1 MKLKRVKIF
10 GFKTFADKTD
20 ISLDGK
26 IIAVVGPNGCGKSNI
41 VDSILWGLGE
51 TNARQLRAQTSQE
64 VIFSGS
70 VRRKPLGYAEVS
82 LTFDNEDGALPIET
96 AEVQVSRKLNR
107 AGESEYSINRR
118 PCRLKDVAD
127 LLADSGLGRAGYAI
141 VGQSEIDQALAASA
155 GQRRAWIDEAAGV
168 QRYRARRLES
178 VRRLEGAKQHLARV
192 HDVLNE
198 IERQRAPLEAEAE
211 TARSYKAAV
220 QSLRQVEC
228 GLLAREHAQLESEIA
243 ELEERLTGTHKLSLD
258 ASAEIEK
265 AEAEAIAADE
275 LAQKLEQRLELL
287 RESQTRASVNLA
299 NAQSALHVAQHRLE
313 SLDELE
319 GTLGEES
326 AHAAARLAQ
335 AREEWATAQSE
346 AEAEAAAFAALQA
359 ELAGVDDE
367 AQALSLSL
375 AQADKAL
382 EEARRRHQERQK
394 IEVEL
399 AHREDRVK
407 HIKVELQ
414 GIVATLPDLEQA
426 VAEAQ
431 AALDAQERFVAEAEA
446 LIKQAEATLAQSR
459 REEEQE
465 AARTRQLLAE
475 TATLDGRRRGLEA
488 TVLGHEGLAQGARA
502 VMAAVAQGMLPDVYA
517 PVGTVVEVDPDLAL
531 ALDTA
536 LGNAVNDLV
545 VPDDRAAK
553 EAIQILK
560 EGRLGR
566 ATFQP
571 VNLMRPSTPS
581 PELRRLLNER
591 GVVGLASE
599 LVRCEAR
606 FRPVVDSLLGRVV
619 VVEELDDAL
628 RLARTSG
635 WSRMV
640 TMDGEVVHGSGAVTG
655 GTNVRHSTGM
665 VQRKAELAELEH
677 QLSALQSDVAKMDRA
692 KARRAEARA
701 VAEESAREAR
711 DLAASRAKEKEE
723 AKSWWLNLR
732 HELQATVRS
741 QDKLNEELKQLQA
754 LEAELPAAE
763 DIAAVESARD
773 AVLRQL
779 AAKSSDVET
788 ASERL
793 AEAESRSAQ
802 SARRCQEAERRLQH
816 LNEAEEHRARRTA
829 NLEPERERQR
839 EAIALA
845 EAEVAKHSA
854 HVDETRGQ
862 VVATVD
868 QRTAS
873 LDEANRLR
881 QKARDAQKAVDGL
894 AETMHR
900 AELSRARADSKRASV
915 VQRLFEEY
923 GVGPEEAAAAQTK
936 ELPEDAAAL
945 VARLR
950 REIKDMGEVNLGA
963 IEAFERLTE
972 RHDELRGQVD
982 DIEGGMEELHGS
994 VRELDRMTRE
1004 RFMATF
1010 DKIRDAFGR
1019 TFTTVFGGGE
1029 ATLEL
1034 SETENI
1040 LDSGVE
1046 ISVTVPGKRRQR
1058 LELLSGGERALSA
1071 LAFLFAL
1078 LSVKPSPLVVLDE
1091 VDAPLDGRN
1100 VERYIQLMRDFGGD
1114 TQFILITHNP
1124 VTIEAADVWF
1134 GVTMQEPGV
1143 STLVPFRVPEPQVV
1157 RAVVPD
1163 AYLKG

>member
-51 TNARQLRAQTSQE
+51 TNARQLRAQNGQE

-70 VRRKPLGYAEVS
+70 VRRKPLGYAEVA

-96 AEVQVSRKLNR
+96 PEVCVSRKLNR
-107 AGESEYSINRR
+107 AGESEYAINKR

-168 QRYRARRLES
+168 QRYRARRQEAT
-178 VRRLEGAKQHLARV
+178 RRLESAKQHLARV
-192 HDVLNE
+192 HDVLDE
-198 IERQRAPLEAEAE
+198 IGRQRAPLEAEAE
-211 TARSYKAAV
+211 VARSYKTAV
-220 QSLRQVEC
+220 QSLRNIEC
-228 GLLAREHAQLESEIA
+228 GLLAAEHAQLETEIA
-243 ELEERLTGTHKLSLD
+243 ELEERLAGSHKLSLD
-258 ASAEIEK
+258 AVGQVEECEK
-265 AEAEAIAADE
+265 AAVEADQTAQQLE
-275 LAQKLEQRLELL
+275 LRLEAL
-287 RESQTRASVNLA
+287 RESQTKSSELLA

-313 SLDELE
+313 SLAELE

-326 AHAAARLAQ
+326 AQAEARLAQ
-335 AREEWATAQSE
+335 AVADLETATAE
-346 AEAEAAAFAALQA
+346 AEAEAAAFITLQA
-359 ELAGVDDE
+359 ELAGVDGE
-367 AQALSLSL
+367 AKQLSKEL
-375 AQADKAL
+375 AESDKRL
-382 EEARRRHQERQK
+382 EESRRRLAERHK
-394 IEVEL
+394 IEIEL

-407 HIKVELQ
+407 HIKTELK
-414 GIVATLPDLEQA
+414 GIVATLPDLQQA
-426 VAEAQ
+426 VEEAQ
-431 AALDAQERFVAEAEA
+431 AALDVHDQTYGEAD
-446 LIKQAEATLAQSR
+446 KQIRAAEATLSR
-459 REEEQE
+459 LRQDEESE
-465 AARTRQLLAE
+465 AAKTRQVLAE
-475 TATLDGRRRGLEA
+475 MATLDGRRRGLEA
-488 TVLGHEGLAQGARA
+488 TVNGHEGLAQGARA
-502 VMAAVAQGMLPDVYA
+502 VMAAVEQGMLPDHYS
-517 PVGTVVEVDPDLAL
+517 PVGSVVEIDADLAL

-553 EAIQILK
+553 QAIELLK
-560 EGRLGR
+560 QGRLGR

-571 VNLMRPSTPS
+571 VSLMRPQSPS
-581 PELRRLLNER
+581 QELRRVLNER

-619 VVEELDDAL
+619 IVEELDDAL
-628 RLARTSG
+628 RLARTVG

-655 GTNVRHSTGM
+655 GTNVRHTTGM

-677 QLSALQSDVAKMDRA
+677 QVASLQAEIAKFESAKQTRATARQAAQAEVEQAKAQVAGVAKER
-692 KARRAEARA
+692 
-701 VAEESAREAR
+701 
-711 DLAASRAKEKEE
+711 EE
-723 AKSWWLNLR
+723 AKSWCLNLR
-732 HELQATVRS
+732 HELQATLRS
-741 QDKLNEELKQLQA
+741 QDKLAEELKSLQS
-754 LEAELPAAE
+754 LEAELPEAE
-763 DIAAVESARD
+763 DVDAVEEARD
-773 AVLRQL
+773 AILRRL
-779 AAKSSDVET
+779 AAKSSDAET
-788 ASERL
+788 AATRL
-793 AEAESRSAQ
+793 AEAETRNTQASR
-802 SARRCQEAERRLQH
+802 RRTEAERRLQH
-816 LNEAEEHRARRTA
+816 LHEAEEHRARRTA
-829 NLEPERERQR
+829 NLEPEREKQRGLIELAAQEVDKHTRHVEETRAQVAATAEQRLATQQQAADLRQR
-839 EAIALA
+839 
-845 EAEVAKHSA
+845 
-854 HVDETRGQ
+854 
-862 VVATVD
+862 
-868 QRTAS
+868 
-873 LDEANRLR
+873 
-881 QKARDAQKAVDGL
+881 AREAQKAVDGL

-900 AELSRARADSKRASV
+900 SELARARADSKRASV

-923 GVGPEEAAAAQTK
+923 GVGPEEAAAAQT
-936 ELPEDAAAL
+936 EPLPDDAGTL
-945 VARLR
+945 VSKLR
-950 REIKDMGEVNLGA
+950 REIKEMGDVNLGA

-972 RHDELRGQVD
+972 RHDELVGQVD
-982 DIEGGMEELHGS
+982 DIESGMEELHGS

-1004 RFMATF
+1004 RFMTTF
-1010 DKIRDAFGR
+1010 LQVQAAFGK
-1019 TFTTVFGGGE
+1019 TFSTVFGGGE
-1029 ATLEL
+1029 AVLEL
-1034 SETENI
+1034 SEAENI

-1046 ISVTVPGKRRQR
+1046 IGVTVPGKRRQR

-1100 VERYIQLMRDFGGD
+1100 VERYIQLMREFGGD

-1143 STLVPFRVPEPQVV
+1143 STLVPFKVPAPQVIH
-1157 RAVVPD
+1157 AVVPD

>member
-70 VRRKPLGYAEVS
+70 VRRKPLGYAEVA
-82 LTFDNEDGALPIET
+82 LTFDNEDGALPVDT
-96 AEVQVSRKLNR
+96 PEVCVSRKLNR
-107 AGESEYSINRR
+107 AGESEYAINRR

-168 QRYRARRLES
+168 QRYRARRQEA

-192 HDVLNE
+192 HDVLGE

-211 TARSYKAAV
+211 VARSYKTAV

-228 GLLAREHAQLESEIA
+228 GLLAREHGQLEAEIA
-243 ELEERLTGTHKLSLD
+243 ELEERLCGTHKLSLD
-258 ASAEIEK
+258 AAAEIEK
-265 AEAEAIAADE
+265 AEGDAKEADE
-275 LAQKLEQRLELL
+275 LAQRLEHRLEAL
-287 RESQTRASVNLA
+287 REAQTRASANLA

-313 SLDELE
+313 SLAELE

-335 AREEWATAQSE
+335 ATEDLQSAQADAATESDS
-346 AEAEAAAFAALQA
+346 FAALQVD
-359 ELAGVDDE
+359 LAGVDDE
-367 AQALSLSL
+367 ARALTAELTRADQALD
-375 AQADKAL
+375 AARKRQA
-382 EEARRRHQERQK
+382 ERHK

-407 HIKVELQ
+407 HIQVELK

-431 AALDAQERFVAEAEA
+431 AVLDEHEKAVAEAEKVIRA
-446 LIKQAEATLAQSR
+446 AEAAVVQAR
-459 REEEQE
+459 RDEEQE
-465 AARTRQLLAE
+465 AAKTRQLLAE
-475 TATLDGRRRGLEA
+475 IATLDGRRRGLEA

-553 EAIQILK
+553 EAIQLLK

-571 VNLMRPSTPS
+571 VNLMRPSSPS
-581 PELRRLLNER
+581 PELRRVLNER

-606 FRPVVDSLLGRVV
+606 YRPVVDSLLGRVV
-619 VVEELDDAL
+619 IVEELDDAL
-628 RLARTSG
+628 KLARTTG

-655 GTNVRHSTGM
+655 GTNVRHTAGI

-677 QLSALQSDVAKMDRA
+677 QVSALQADVAKMEKA
-692 KARRAEARA
+692 KAKRAEARA
-701 VAEESAREAR
+701 ASEEAAR
-711 DLAASRAKEKEE
+711 LAKEQTGSQAKEREE
-723 AKSWWLNLR
+723 AKSWCLNLR

-741 QDKLNEELKQLQA
+741 QDKLQEELKQLLA
-754 LEAELPAAE
+754 LEADLPDVE
-763 DIAAVESARD
+763 DVAGLEAARD
-773 AVLRQL
+773 DVLKKL
-779 AAKSSDVET
+779 AAKSSDAET
-788 ASERL
+788 AAVRL
-793 AEAESRSAQ
+793 GEAEARAGQ
-802 SARRCQEAERRLQH
+802 AARRLQEAERRLQH
-816 LNEAEEHRARRTA
+816 LHEAEEHRARRTA
-829 NLEPERERQR
+829 NLEPEREKQRQ
-839 EAIALA
+839 AISLA
-845 EAEVAKHSA
+845 EQEVEKFTR
-854 HVDETRGQ
+854 HVEETRAQ
-862 VVATVD
+862 VTATVE
-868 QRTAS
+868 QRTAA
-873 LDEANRLR
+873 LEQANTLR

-900 AELSRARADSKRASV
+900 AELARARADSKRAAV
-915 VQRLFEEY
+915 VQRLYEEY
-923 GVGPEEAAAAQTK
+923 GVGPEEAAVAQTE
-936 ELPEDAAAL
+936 ELPEDAASL
-945 VARLR
+945 VSRLR
-950 REIKDMGEVNLGA
+950 KEIKEMGEVNLGA

-982 DIEGGMEELHGS
+982 DIEGGMDELHGS
-994 VRELDRMTRE
+994 VKELDRMTRE

-1010 DKIRDAFGR
+1010 DKIREAFGR
-1019 TFTTVFGGGE
+1019 TFSTVFGGGE
-1029 ATLEL
+1029 ATLDL
-1034 SETENI
+1034 TETENI
-1040 LDSGVE
+1040 LGSGVE

-1143 STLVPFRVPEPQVV
+1143 STLVPFKVPEPQVIH
-1157 RAVVPD
+1157 AVVPD